1 MRRLLIL
8 IVTLSVLMMI
18 SVTASAAHGHKDRGN
33 HHNNKWHRTH
43 YNDVDSERGLP
54 FVWHEHYDSMRGN
67 YHLERVYDQEMDHRF
82 PGSRAYRW
90 SGHEGFW
97 HHGNYVKDAVFFFD
111 KNDEMVSVGYMANG
125 VFIHFRENHESYEN
139 QDSFFFA
146 WFNR

>member
-1 MRRLLIL
+1 MLIL

-33 HHNNKWHRTH
+33 HNNKWHRTH

-54 FVWHEHYDSMRGN
+54 FVWHEHYDSMREN
-67 YHLERVYDQEMDHRF
+67 HHLERVYDREMDHRF
-82 PGSRAYRW
+82 PGLRAYRW